1 MKRPSEAPEPS
12 ASVYVQPAPHG
23 AWSGNNNF
31 GFETRFLPGPGSR
44 ERIINLPEWGEPAVW
59 TVSLGIDYSETAW
72 EVGESAAVRGF
83 EVVAEVAYGTGGA
96 TETVQIDWLQGA
108 TFSVPMNAL
117 SINAFYGLAN
127 TYLRSTQPEDITLR
141 VLISRGAVSTAL
153 PPTKHAPL
161 LDGSVFITLLDNAVI
176 EPVARIPKFGRKLFV
191 VPLAPSDANRVSNG
205 NTFVRFFGSFDAL
218 LGAVATGS
226 YKVDAQSLLSGFPVP
241 AFSKYVT
248 LENIGGG
255 AGGAVVLFNFEL
267 QL

>member
-23 AWSGNNNF
+23 PWSGNNNF

-72 EVGESAAVRGF
+72 EVGESPEVRGF
-83 EVVAEVAYGTGGA
+83 EIVAEVAYGTGGA
-96 TETVQIDWLQGA
+96 TETVEVDWLQGA

-117 SINAFYGLAN
+117 SINAFYGLV
-127 TYLRSTQPEDITLR
+127 STSPSSVQPDDIVLR
-141 VLISRGAVSTAL
+141 VLISRGGVSTGL

-161 LDGSVFITLLDNAVI
+161 LDGTVFINLLDNTLI
-176 EPVARIPKFGRKLFV
+176 KPLARIPKFGRKLFI
-191 VPLAPSDANRVSNG
+191 VPLTPVDASRVSNG

-218 LGAVATGS
+218 FGAVATGS
-226 YKVDAQSLLSGFPVP
+226 YKVDSQSLLSGFPVP
-241 AFSKYVT
+241 AFSKYVA
-248 LENIGGG
+248 LENVGGG
-255 AGGAVVLFNFEL
+255 AAGAVALFNFEL